1 MCLLSAS
8 AGFLRHNYDESSQME
23 TVMEHDS
30 QKPNLAN
37 SSDLMSNPDS
47 TSHLDLANN
56 PDLESQSFNS
66 GQQAHNLD
74 NSWHSIPTKRSFI
87 VLLVVF
93 SIIMLSAFGAK
104 NLYFRG
110 DYNIFFEG
118 TNKQLMAFDE
128 IQTTFAKTDNL
139 AIVVAPEDGNVFT
152 PETLTLMQN
161 LTVDAWQIPY
171 SSRVDSLANYQ
182 HTEAVEDDLLV
193 EDLLYEEYEHTP
205 ERIAKVKQIALNE
218 PLLKNALVSA
228 SGDVTI
234 VNVTVQLP
242 EVDKT
247 AEVQEVIAAINTMI
261 AKYQA
266 DYPSVEFHKAGII
279 AMNNAF
285 MMSAQEDSSTL
296 VPLMLLVVL
305 VFLTFMLRSFFSVVA
320 TLVVI
325 ISSIVA
331 TMGLSGWAG
340 MFLSTATVN
349 VPTLVLTLAVADCV
363 HVIVTMRQAMQRGM
377 EKAQAIQYSIKL
389 NAMPILITSVT
400 TAIGFLMMNMSDSP
414 VLRDFGNLSALGVII
429 ACFLSVTMLPALL
442 KLLPVKT
449 LPANEAA
456 ESKVTFMDK
465 LGDFVVANRKALL
478 PISTL
483 VIVSAAALI
492 PLNKVNDE
500 SVKYFDTSS
509 EFRQAA
515 DFMEQTVSGMTTI
528 SIAVKTNESQA
539 IADPVFLQAIG
550 DFTDW
555 LRVQPETDHVAT
567 LSDVYMRLNKNM
579 HGDDDSYYQLP
590 LNRELAAQYLLLYE
604 MSLPYGLDLNN
615 QINVDK
621 SSIKMVLTVDNL
633 GSVELVELEERIY
646 SWFAANA
653 PQYEVVASSPSLMFA
668 HIGETNMASML
679 STLPITLVLISG
691 LMIFA
696 LRSVRLGVI
705 SLVPNI
711 APAIIGFGLWALISG
726 EINLGLSVV
735 VTLTLGIVVDDAV
748 HFLSKYQRARLE
760 GKSAEE
766 AVRCAFHTVGRALW
780 ITTVVLVAGFSVL
793 AMSSFRLNSDM
804 GLLSAIVIFIA
815 LVVDFILLPSLLMI
829 FDKQTHYAVK
839 TQHGSKPST
848 KSQPSSTGELST
860 STK

>member
-37 SSDLMSNPDS
+37 SSDSMSNPDS

-56 PDLESQSFNS
+56 PDLESQSSNS

-152 PETLTLMQN
+152 PETLTLIQN

-414 VLRDFGNLSALGVII
+414 VLRDFGNLSALGVLI

-483 VIVSAAALI
+483 VIVGAAALI

-550 DFTDW
+550 DFTNW

-748 HFLSKYQRARLE
+748 HFLSKYQRARME

-766 AVRCAFHTVGRALW
+766 AVRYAFHTVGRALW

-815 LVVDFILLPSLLMI
+815 LVVDFILLPSLLMV
-829 FDKQTHYAVK
+829 FDKQTHYADK
-839 TQHGSKPST
+839 PQHESKPSKT
-848 KSQPSSTGELST
+848 AQPSSTGELST

>member
-1 MCLLSAS
+1 MSAS

-30 QKPNLAN
+30 QKPAFDHQNRDN
-37 SSDLMSNPDS
+37 RNVDSVNGDLN
-47 TSHLDLANN
+47 
-56 PDLESQSFNS
+56 
-66 GQQAHNLD
+66 

-93 SIIMLSAFGAK
+93 SIIMLSALGAK

-118 TNKQLMAFDE
+118 TNKQLIAFDE

-139 AIVVAPEDGNVFT
+139 AIVVAPEGGNVFT
-152 PETLTLMQN
+152 PETLTLIQN

-247 AEVQEVIAAINTMI
+247 AEVQEVIAAINAMI
-261 AKYQA
+261 DRYEAQ
-266 DYPSVEFHKAGII
+266 YPNVEFHKAGII

-285 MMSAQEDSSTL
+285 MTSAQEDSSTL

-449 LPANEAA
+449 LPANLSTQGKGAA
-456 ESKVTFMDK
+456 QNKVTFMDK
-465 LGDFVVANRKALL
+465 LGDFVVTNRKALL

-483 VIVSAAALI
+483 VIVGAAALI

-515 DFMEQTVSGMTTI
+515 DFMEETVSGMTTI

-696 LRSVRLGVI
+696 LRSVRLGLI

-748 HFLSKYQRARLE
+748 HFLSKYQRARME

-766 AVRCAFHTVGRALW
+766 AVRYAFHTVGRALW

-829 FDKQTHYAVK
+829 FDKQTHYADK
-839 TQHGSKPST
+839 PQHESKPSKAELSKT
-848 KSQPSSTGELST
+848 ELSKRAQASPTGELST

>member
-1 MCLLSAS
+1 
-8 AGFLRHNYDESSQME
+8 ME

-47 TSHLDLANN
+47 TSNLDLTKKT
-56 PDLESQSFNS
+56 DLESQSSNS

-74 NSWHSIPTKRSFI
+74 NSWYSIPTKRSFI

-152 PETLTLMQN
+152 PETLTLIQN

-483 VIVSAAALI
+483 VIVGAAALI

-515 DFMEQTVSGMTTI
+515 DFMEETVSGMTTI

-550 DFTDW
+550 DFADW

-748 HFLSKYQRARLE
+748 HFLSKYQRARME

-766 AVRCAFHTVGRALW
+766 AVRYAFHTVGRALW

-829 FDKQTHYAVK
+829 FDKQTHYSVK
-839 TQHGSKPST
+839 TQHESKPDT

>member
-1 MCLLSAS
+1 MK
-8 AGFLRHNYDESSQME
+8 
-23 TVMEHDS
+23 HDS
-30 QKPNLAN
+30 QKPTFDQQNRDNPNADSAN
-37 SSDLMSNPDS
+37 ADL
-47 TSHLDLANN
+47 
-56 PDLESQSFNS
+56 
-66 GQQAHNLD
+66 
-74 NSWHSIPTKRSFI
+74 NSWHSIPTKRAFI

-93 SIIMLSAFGAK
+93 SIIILSALGAK

-152 PETLTLMQN
+152 PETLTLIQN

-182 HTEAVEDDLLV
+182 HTEAIEDDLLV

-247 AEVQEVIAAINTMI
+247 AEVQEVIAAINAMI
-261 AKYQA
+261 GKYQ
-266 DYPSVEFHKAGII
+266 DQYPNVEFHKAGII

-285 MMSAQEDSSTL
+285 MTSAQEDSSTL

-305 VFLTFMLRSFFSVVA
+305 VFLTFMLRSSFSVVA
-320 TLVVI
+320 TLIVI

-414 VLRDFGNLSALGVII
+414 VLRDFGNLSALGVLI

-442 KLLPVKT
+442 KLLPIKRLSVNPT
-449 LPANEAA
+449 A
-456 ESKVTFMDK
+456 EDKVTFMDK

-483 VIVSAAALI
+483 VIVGAAALI

-515 DFMEQTVSGMTTI
+515 DFMEQTVSGMTTL

-550 DFTDW
+550 DFTEW

-696 LRSVRLGVI
+696 LRSVRLGMI

-748 HFLSKYQRARLE
+748 HFLSKYQRARIE

-766 AVRCAFHTVGRALW
+766 AVRYAFHTVGRALW

-829 FDKQTHYAVK
+829 FDKQTHYSDK
-839 TQHGSKPST
+839 PQHESKPET
-848 KSQPSSTGELST
+848 KPQHSPTAELTT

>member
-1 MCLLSAS
+1 MSAS

-30 QKPNLAN
+30 QKPAFDHQNRDN
-37 SSDLMSNPDS
+37 RNVDSVNGDLN
-47 TSHLDLANN
+47 
-56 PDLESQSFNS
+56 
-66 GQQAHNLD
+66 

-93 SIIMLSAFGAK
+93 SIIILSALGAK

-139 AIVVAPEDGNVFT
+139 AIVVAPEGGNVFT
-152 PETLTLMQN
+152 PETLTLIQN

-247 AEVQEVIAAINTMI
+247 AEVQEVIAAINAMI
-261 AKYQA
+261 GKYQA
-266 DYPSVEFHKAGII
+266 QYPNVEFHKAGII

-285 MMSAQEDSSTL
+285 MTSAQEDSSTL

-320 TLVVI
+320 TLIVI

-414 VLRDFGNLSALGVII
+414 VLRDFGNLSALGVLI

-442 KLLPVKT
+442 KLLPVKR
-449 LPANEAA
+449 LSANPKAA
-456 ESKVTFMDK
+456 DKVTFMDK

-478 PISTL
+478 PVSTL
-483 VIVSAAALI
+483 VIVGAAALI

-515 DFMEQTVSGMTTI
+515 DFMEETVSGMTTL

-550 DFTDW
+550 DFTEW

-696 LRSVRLGVI
+696 LRSVRLGMI

-748 HFLSKYQRARLE
+748 HFLSKYQRARME

-766 AVRCAFHTVGRALW
+766 AVRYAFHTVGRALW

-829 FDKQTHYAVK
+829 FDKQTHY
-839 TQHGSKPST
+839 SNKPDT
-848 KSQPSSTGELST
+848 KSQPSSTGELSA